1 MADILE
7 KIIKAAESHFEEE
20 VIEAS
25 HPGGEDRAS
34 MRLTLKSR
42 SVIAT
47 KRPNFRRT
55 HLEAL
60 VLSRLHKAGA
70 DVPDCLG
77 LVDDIL
83 FQTDLGG
90 QRLNAKVHDAL
101 FENRRQLAESA
112 LDAIFRNQSIAKSS
126 GVSDLVPP
134 LGATPNWVEGVLQPL
149 KDLAL
154 SIDLSTPRTDYD
166 ALFVGLNQAPQT
178 FLKWDCR
185 SGNAAVSN
193 GKVAWFDFEYAG
205 RRHGAE
211 DPAWLIAD
219 EVWPVG
225 APTMFDLVERA
236 CPAVGPDEK
245 ERYMNYLA
253 LYTTCHAAQ
262 RLSMIQ
268 DSYARKGWIK
278 RSAILARDFLGTHY
292 QFATHLSGVG
302 AFAAERNRLTRPFVP
317 VFEALKASFEKS

>member
-1 MADILE
+1 MRRALK
-7 KIIKAAESHFEEE
+7 KIIKAAESHFNEE
-20 VIEAS
+20 VLEAS

-77 LVDDIL
+77 LIDDIL

-90 QRLNAKVHDAL
+90 QRLNAKIHDAP
-101 FENRRQLAESA
+101 FEDRRPLAESA
-112 LDAIFRNQSIAKSS
+112 LDAIFRNQSIAKAS
-126 GVSDLVPP
+126 GVADLVPP
-134 LGATPNWVEGVLQPL
+134 LGATPNWVEGVLLPL
-149 KDLAL
+149 KGLAP
-154 SIDLSTPRTDYD
+154 SIDLAPPDTDFD

-185 SGNAAVSN
+185 SGNAAVRK
-193 GKVAWFDFEYAG
+193 GKVTWFDFEYAG

-225 APTMFDLVERA
+225 ASTMFDLVERA
-236 CPAVGPDEK
+236 CPADGPDEK
-245 ERYMNYLA
+245 ERYMTYLA

-278 RSAILARDFLGTHY
+278 RSAILRRDFLGTHY
-292 QFATHLSGVG
+292 QFASHLSRVG
-302 AFAAERNRLTRPFVP
+302 AFAAERHPLTRPFVP
-317 VFEALKASFEKS
+317 VFEALEASFTNS